1 MVFIIIVRETSPV
14 PHHEDLGDILQNDVV
29 AQANE
34 EVVVISPA
42 VVATRNDTDPLV
54 KALLALKSFASSVTS
69 AIVWFTC
76 VSATI
81 AGMYCIVLQ
90 IALLAWINIAPH
102 GSTAVFVL
110 VTLALASAV
119 SSVMT
124 YMLYKC
130 FVAFISVAI
139 WARRAGRRRS
149 ARQRDLRPTQSPTLE
164 Q

>member
-14 PHHEDLGDILQNDVV
+14 PRHEELADILQNDVDN
-29 AQANE
+29 QANR
-34 EVVVISPA
+34 EVVAISPA
-42 VVATRNDTDPLV
+42 VVPTRDDTDPLI
-54 KALLALKSFASSVTS
+54 KAFLALESFASSVTS

-76 VSATI
+76 VSSTI
-81 AGMYCIVLQ
+81 AGTYCIVLQ

-149 ARQRDLRPTQSPTLE
+149 AQRRDLQPTQSSTPE
-164 Q
+164 E